1 MSIELI
7 WAQDYS
13 SGIGKEG
20 DLPWKIPEDLTNF
33 KKITIGHTIIM
44 GRKTWD
50 SLPFRPLPKRT
61 NIVLSSKK
69 IDGIKVYQS
78 INKCLKAVKQ
88 LGVTKIFII
97 GGESVYKSFLPKAS
111 VLHLTLVDQKT
122 EGIDTFF
129 PVSISEISKN
139 FKKIETVTL
148 SSKATYTKWVS
159 LNENPQS

>member
-1 MSIELI
+1 MSIELV
-7 WAQDYS
+7 WAQDYN

-20 DLPWKIPEDLTNF
+20 DLPWKIPEDLRNF
-33 KKITIGHTIIM
+33 KKITLGHTIIM

-50 SLPFRPLPKRT
+50 SLPFKPLPKRT

-69 IDGIKVYQS
+69 IDGIKVYKS
-78 INKCLKAVKQ
+78 IDKCLKVVKE
-88 LGVTKIFII
+88 LGVTKVFII
-97 GGESVYKSFLPKAS
+97 GGESVYKSFLPIAS

-122 EGIDTFF
+122 KGIDTFF
-129 PVSISEISKN
+129 PVSISKISKN

-159 LNENPQS
+159 LNKNPQS